1 MTPRAL
7 THDDVSRAIM
17 DDDAD
22 ADFRPLEVC
31 HCYSLI
37 FLQLKQNPALNCVS
51 SVRDVG
57 CHGTCTQYD

>member
-7 THDDVSRAIM
+7 THDDVSRAIV
-17 DDDAD
+17 DDDTD

-37 FLQLKQNPALNCVS
+37 IPQLKQNPLWLALKM
-51 SVRDVG
+51 RTFG
-57 CHGTCTQYD
+57 A